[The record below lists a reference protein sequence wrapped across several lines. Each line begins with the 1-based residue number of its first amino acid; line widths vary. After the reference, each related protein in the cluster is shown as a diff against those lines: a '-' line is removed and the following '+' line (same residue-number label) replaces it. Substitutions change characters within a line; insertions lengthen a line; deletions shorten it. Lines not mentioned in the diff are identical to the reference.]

1 MNKREQK
8 ADKDFHEAVNR
19 KLEEDSEET
28 TEDSDRG
35 SDAFREQRDE
45 DEDSVLEEEKDEGTL
60 VKPEN
65 S

>member
-1 MNKREQK
+1 MNEREQK

-19 KLEEDSEET
+19 KLENDSEAA
-28 TEDSDRG
+28 TEDSGDG

-45 DEDSVLEEEKDEGTL
+45 DADSVLEEEKDEGTP
-60 VKPEN
+60 VKPDN